1 MRHIVAQ
8 SCLLKADLDGKV
20 RMHIPDRLLLTD
32 DGNCR
37 DWLLDSDLVAALRAA
52 DLDGMALDD
61 AFALLPGCARLL
73 LKSAV
78 LHLLWYR
85 QVTTASDRPLS
96 AGHMLRRASR

>member
-8 SCLLKADLDGKV
+8 PFLLKADLDGKV
-20 RMHIPDRLLLTD
+20 RNHIPDRLLLTD
-32 DGNCR
+32 DGNRR
-37 DWLLDSDLVAALRAA
+37 DWLFDSDLRAA

-85 QVTTASDRPLS
+85 QVTTALDRPLS